1 MNEAFQAL
9 KQIYDELAQEISTL
23 ERKPKCY
30 DCGAC
35 CNFNYFDHT
44 PFITELEL
52 QNIKAGLSAK
62 PEMSKVLS
70 IQKDENLC
78 PFFIRQSCKA
88 HELRPLSCRVY
99 FCNISYEKHQAGVI
113 YEKYHRKIKQLHEKY
128 GTEYKYMPL
137 VGNLRNL
144 IK

>member
-1 MNEAFQAL
+1 MNEIFQEL
-9 KQIYDELAQEISTL
+9 QQIYAELAIEISQL

-52 QNIKAGLSAK
+52 QNIRAGLLSN
-62 PEMSKVLS
+62 PEISMLLS
-70 IQKDENLC
+70 IQQDENLC
-78 PFFIRQSCKA
+78 PFFINQTCKA

-99 FCNISYEKHQAGVI
+99 FCNIDYENNVANEI
-113 YEKYHRKIKQLHEKY
+113 YEKYHRKIKLLHEKSGISY
-128 GTEYKYMPL
+128 LYLPF
-137 VGNLRNL
+137 VRVLRNL
-144 IK
+144 NF